1 MQNVPNDKIVILS
14 GRVAPSGLV
23 RLERRRSEIDES
35 VWQRS
40 DMRRLLAGH
49 DIAGVFRLLQRF
61 GVSQRAIGAR
71 SGQSQSEVSE
81 IIARGRRVVS
91 YDLLVRI
98 CGGFDL
104 PRGWM
109 GLAYDDDT
117 LGYVELVPGGSE

>member
-1 MQNVPNDKIVILS
+1 MQNVPNDKIVIPS

-23 RLERRRSEIDES
+23 RLERRRKEIDES
-35 VWQRS
+35 VWQRP
-40 DMRRLLAGH
+40 DMRRLLASH
-49 DIAGVFRLLQRF
+49 DVAGVFRLLQRF

-91 YDLLVRI
+91 YDVLERI
-98 CGGFDL
+98 SVGFDL

-109 GLAYDDDT
+109 GLAYDDET
-117 LGYVELVPGGSE
+117 LSFVELVPGGAE